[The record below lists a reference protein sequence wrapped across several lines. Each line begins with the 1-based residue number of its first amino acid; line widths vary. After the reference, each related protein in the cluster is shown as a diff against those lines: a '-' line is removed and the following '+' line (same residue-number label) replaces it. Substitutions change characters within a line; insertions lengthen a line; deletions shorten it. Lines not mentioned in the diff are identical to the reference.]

1 MNAIKRLAFLFLTI
15 LCLGHFLQSCQ
26 NPEIEELA
34 QQQLHLQ
41 SSVEVI
47 GDYLTGGGPCSH
59 TRSYNISFELLDQT
73 EFHGHDLS
81 IRILQ
86 GPPIDLD
93 SCDCDSLVYVV
104 TLNFP
109 ISQTVE
115 TGFKNISGPV
125 DHEIAVKNN
134 LGGFVG
140 HVDPRHQEGT
150 PNPIHSIAAPQ
161 DSNRVVY
168 FDLDSD
174 FPEGYDLRD
183 AVLEVEGICIIENI
197 EDTND
202 PKDPDPIGGGDDP
215 IGGGNVTTGPN

>member
-1 MNAIKRLAFLFLTI
+1 MILMKRLTFLLLAI
-15 LCLGHFLQSCQ
+15 LSLGHFLQSCQ
-26 NPEIEELA
+26 NPEIADLA

-41 SSVEVI
+41 GSVEVI
-47 GDYLTGGGPCSH
+47 GDYLTGGGPCEF

-73 EFHGHDLS
+73 EFQGHDLS
-81 IRILQ
+81 IRILE

-109 ISQTVE
+109 IGQTVE

-125 DHEIAVKNN
+125 DQEIAVQNN
-134 LGGFVG
+134 LGGYVDY
-140 HVDPRHQEGT
+140 VDPRHQDGV

-168 FDLDSD
+168 FDLTSD
-174 FPEGYDLRD
+174 FPEGYNLRD

-202 PKDPDPIGGGDDP
+202 PVDPDPVDGNGDP
-215 IGGGNVTTGPN
+215 IGGGNVTTGPK